1 MTPGPAPNP
10 STDFAGF
17 VDNMTKALE
26 ASTSAA
32 AGFPDKS
39 DLAFHRTLDRKFAK
53 GLDATG
59 QRVIDL
65 TDRLLQL
72 AVEGSQEKTKAAGGK
87 VKPRRKVTDEDD
99 VVDSF
104 QATVIEPID
113 ALLED
118 AVGGGCRTLLTLK
131 DSNLDEVNG
140 KKQKAAIDIKPSLA
154 AKAGQKL
161 PGPFSQTSQARLP
174 THLFNAPGIAK
185 PQLLFQDGVD
195 NSPDARWSPTL
206 PVKEHAMVP
215 LGHKISEDDSWPMG
229 EMDDDPKKVAARREK
244 IAKFE
249 QHPYYYETRHLPYPT
264 SMFTSSTPIR
274 PKSFE
279 DTPFE
284 FIDTP
289 EQLAALTETLK
300 KAKEIA
306 VDLEHHNQRS
316 YYGFT
321 CLMQISTREGDWI
334 IDTLALRA
342 ELREHKLG
350 HVFADPSVVKVFHGA
365 DSDIVWLQEDFD
377 IYIVNLFD
385 TYHATKV
392 LEFPKF
398 SLASLLQLYCDFEPD
413 KRYQMADWRIR
424 PIPDEM
430 MKYARSDTHFL
441 LFIYDNLRNALIA
454 RASRTPSPSVE
465 GQTPKPNPQRAMRKV
480 LDLSSETALKLYQR
494 DGYDPVK
501 GQGMNGWANLSKKLG
516 KKDVMKEEVGW
527 VFKALHQ
534 WRDTLARGLDESP
547 Q

>member
-1 MTPGPAPNP
+1 M
-10 STDFAGF
+10 
-17 VDNMTKALE
+17 
-26 ASTSAA
+26 
-32 AGFPDKS
+32 
-39 DLAFHRTLDRKFAK
+39 
-53 GLDATG
+53 
-59 QRVIDL
+59 
-65 TDRLLQL
+65 
-72 AVEGSQEKTKAAGGK
+72 
-87 VKPRRKVTDEDD
+87 
-99 VVDSF
+99 
-104 QATVIEPID
+104 
-113 ALLED
+113 
-118 AVGGGCRTLLTLK
+118 
-131 DSNLDEVNG
+131 NG
-140 KKQKAAIDIKPSLA
+140 AKQKAAIDIKPALA
-154 AKAGQKL
+154 AKAGEKL
-161 PGPFSQTSQARLP
+161 PGPFSQTALKARLP
-174 THLFNAPGIAK
+174 GNLFHASGLDK
-185 PQLLFQDGVD
+185 PQLLFKDRVD
-195 NSPDARWSPTL
+195 NSTETSWTPRLS
-206 PVKEHAMVP
+206 VKAHAMVP
-215 LGHKISEDDSWPMG
+215 LGHPINDDDSWPMG
-229 EMDDDPKKVAARREK
+229 DLDEDPRKVAARRDRIERFK
-244 IAKFE
+244 A
-249 QHPYYYETRHLPYPT
+249 HPYYYETRHLPYPT
-264 SMFTSSTPIR
+264 SMFTSTTPIR
-274 PKSFE
+274 PKSFD

-284 FIDTP
+284 FVDTP
-289 EQLAALTETLK
+289 ERLAVLTETLK
-300 KAKEIA
+300 QAKEIA
-306 VDLEHHNQRS
+306 VDLEHHNHRS

-334 IDTLALRA
+334 LDTLALRS

-441 LFIYDNLRNALIA
+441 LYIYDHLRNALIA

-465 GQTPKPNPQRAMRKV
+465 GGEESSTPKPNPQRAMRKV
-480 LDLSSETALKLYQR
+480 LELSSETALKLHQR

-516 KKDVMKEEVGW
+516 KRDVLDEEVGW

-534 WRDTLARGLDESP
+534 WRDQLARDLDESP